1 MEDRMSEANS
11 EHRMYMGIGDAI
23 LRLVHVERM
32 YADGVDPGE
41 VLVTERNMIIQ
52 ALNQQYQLD
61 LGFDCNMDG
70 VPDTIEIFMQ
80 SAQTS
85 CCRILPMDDGPK
97 KEAPKKRAKSRLK
110 ATPLP
115 EALMKATP
123 KKATPKKAVAAEPAP
138 EVAVDPEPKPTTR
151 KKKRGS
157 SRRRRESTKE

>member
-1 MEDRMSEANS
+1 MADTPQN

-32 YADGVDPGE
+32 YADGVDPGD
-41 VLVTERNMIIQ
+41 VLVAERKMIVE

-85 CCRILPMDDGPK
+85 CCRILPMGDAP
-97 KEAPKKRAKSRLK
+97 APPPPKKRASS
-110 ATPLP
+110 
-115 EALMKATP
+115 
-123 KKATPKKAVAAEPAP
+123 
-138 EVAVDPEPKPTTR
+138 R
-151 KKKRGS
+151 KKKVSPKTVDVGITAATSEDKPKKPKRG
-157 SRRRRESTKE
+157 SRRRPKK